1 MGPAP
6 PLGFAREGP
15 GRMDEPIAPDTS
27 TAGEPAPVSMHFVN
41 NVLAAAASYIE
52 DDPEQAR
59 EVLAELSAFLTY
71 RLRRPP
77 REVTLAQE
85 IEHVGVYVRLEQAR
99 FPGRIAASLPP
110 SSELPRV
117 PVEPAAVQA
126 EVADALGRWLGQ
138 RPGPCR
144 MTLHSLPGE
153 PSLELVME
161 RPGEP
166 GATETLRLSLPE
178 ATSTMQ
184 TGRVA

>member
-1 MGPAP
+1 
-6 PLGFAREGP
+6 
-15 GRMDEPIAPDTS
+15 MDEPIAPDT
-27 TAGEPAPVSMHFVN
+27 TRAREPAPVSVHFVN

-77 REVTLAQE
+77 REVTLARE

-99 FPGRIAASLPP
+99 FPGRIAATLPA
-110 SSELPRV
+110 SDELPAIA
-117 PVEPAAVQA
+117 VEPAAVQSSVA
-126 EVADALGRWLGQ
+126 EALDRWLGQ

-144 MTLHSLPGE
+144 LTLRALPGE
-153 PSLELVME
+153 SSLELVME

-166 GATETLRLSLPE
+166 DATEGLRVPLP
-178 ATSTMQ
+178 ATTTTMK
-184 TGRVA
+184 TGRMA